1 MGAGGHTRSALNLV
15 KTLWDKH
22 EIAIYDDTFSEA
34 ISENIEDIP
43 LVGNL
48 NDITSFQKV
57 FLSIGDN
64 NKRGLLFKEFY
75 QQIDRRNM
83 VHPYSFCE
91 FSAKL
96 GIANQIFAF
105 AYLNSGVKIGDN
117 NIINSAAV
125 IEHES
130 VVGNHNHISV
140 GAKICGRVK
149 IGDYCLV
156 GAGAVIKEKISIGNH
171 IVIGAGSVVVNDL
184 NEAGVYVGIPA
195 KKLR

>member
-15 KTLWDKH
+15 MTLWDKD
-22 EIAIYDDTFSEA
+22 EIAIYDETFSGVVF
-34 ISENIEDIP
+34 ENIEDVP
-43 LVGNL
+43 LLGNI
-48 NDITSFQKV
+48 NDISPFQKV

-64 NKRGLLFKEFY
+64 NKRGLLFKELY

-83 VHPYSFCE
+83 VHPRSFCE
-91 FSAKL
+91 FSVTL
-96 GIANQIFAF
+96 GVANQIFAF

-117 NIINSAAV
+117 NIINSAAI

-156 GAGAVIKEKISIGNH
+156 GAGAVIKEKISIADH